1 MPVSPVDPGD
11 ATIKLQNPS
20 GIKKPEPSEK
30 DKIAAKKVSKDF
42 EAMFVGL
49 MIKSMR
55 DTVGKDSLTN
65 GGHGEEVYRSLLDQ
79 EYSKAISENHSLGLA
94 DRIEKELLKSLPCKD
109 PGNKDNGRQS

>member
-30 DKIAAKKVSKDF
+30 NKIAAKKVARDF
-42 EAMFVGL
+42 EAMFVGM

-55 DTVGKDSLTN
+55 DSVGKDSLTN

-79 EYSKAISENHSLGLA
+79 EYAKAVSENHSLGLA
-94 DRIEKELLKSLPCKD
+94 ERIEKELLKSLPCKD
-109 PGNKDNGRQS
+109 SGTMDKDRQS